1 MRRAWSI
8 FWKTITKWHINIPYL
23 LTLELQSATQLRRNL
38 LSDLIVK
45 GVRPWVIAAAL
56 KCAATATK
64 YFHSEPSVCPLKTTQ
79 KYWNYGLR
87 ILRVWPLNH
96 RLAVRKFKSTF
107 IHFSQQSFSILSKFP
122 GALWKYLVR
131 LKLHQKVCDSSDRL
145 GGKHHSLSHNHL
157 VFSMVCT

>member
-64 YFHSEPSVCPLKTTQ
+64 YFYSEPSVCPLKTTQ
-79 KYWNYGLR
+79 NIEIMVFVFSESYLLITDWQFASSNPHL
-87 ILRVWPLNH
+87 
-96 RLAVRKFKSTF
+96 F
-107 IHFSQQSFSILSKFP
+107 IFPNKVLLFLSKFL
-122 GALWKYLVR
+122 GALWKYLLR
-131 LKLHQKVCDSSDRL
+131 LKLL
-145 GGKHHSLSHNHL
+145 
-157 VFSMVCT
+157 